1 MTLHSLSLFM
11 APTGSGGGGATILLF
26 QLGAIGLVFYFL
38 IIRPQSR
45 ARKQHEELLKGIKKG
60 DTVTTSGGM
69 IGKVRDVK
77 DDRLTVESGDATVII
92 RRDRIIQVGETPSP
106 GAPGS

>member
-11 APTGSGGGGATILLF
+11 APSGGSGGATILLF

-60 DTVTTSGGM
+60 DSVTTSGGIM
-69 IGKVRDVK
+69 GKVRDVK
-77 DDRLTVESGDATVII
+77 DDRITVESGDATLIV
-92 RRDRIIQVGETPSP
+92 RRDRIIQVGDTPSP
-106 GAPGS
+106 GAPAS

>member
-1 MTLHSLSLFM
+1 MTLFSLGFM
-11 APTGSGGGGATILLF
+11 APSGSGGGASILVF
-26 QLGAIGLVFYFL
+26 QLVAIGLVFYFL

-60 DTVTTSGGM
+60 DTVTTSGGV

-77 DDRLTVESGDATVII
+77 EDRVTVESGDATLVV
-92 RRDRIIQVGETPSP
+92 RRDRIVQVGETPAP
-106 GAPGS
+106 GASS